1 MKPKKIKDLLPLLAK
16 KFDLSEK
23 EVDSVLTAY
32 WENIRKTL
40 SSMEHNR
47 LYMKGLG
54 TFYMKPWSIDKKL
67 KINNI
72 VIGKYADNPTVGGL
86 TIMNQLFKDNMKLEA
101 AKRREVENG
110 EKREKKKHDRRN
122 QNLEG
127 EG

>member
-1 MKPKKIKDLLPLLAK
+1 MRPKRIKDLLPKLAK
-16 KFDLSEK
+16 ELGLSEK
-23 EVDSVLTAY
+23 EVQSVLDVY
-32 WENIRKTL
+32 WDTVRKTL

-47 LYMKGLG
+47 VFMKGLG
-54 TFYMKPWSIDKKL
+54 TFYVKPWSIDKKL

-72 VIGKYADNPTVGGL
+72 VIDKYSQNPTTGGL

-101 AKRREVENG
+101 AKRRESDSNV
-110 EKREKKKHDRRN
+110 KKEKKKHDRRN

>member
-1 MKPKKIKDLLPLLAK
+1 MRPKRIKDLLPKLAK
-16 KFDLSEK
+16 ELGLSEK
-23 EVDSVLTAY
+23 EVQSVLDVY
-32 WENIRKTL
+32 WDTVRKTL

-47 LYMKGLG
+47 IFMKGLG
-54 TFYMKPWSIDKKL
+54 TFYVKPWSIDKKL

-72 VIGKYADNPTVGGL
+72 VIDKYSQNPTTGGL

-101 AKRREVENG
+101 AKRRESDSNV
-110 EKREKKKHDRRN
+110 KKEKKKHDRRN

>member
-1 MKPKKIKDLLPLLAK
+1 LRPKRIKDLLPKLAK
-16 KFDLSEK
+16 ELGLSEK
-23 EVDSVLTAY
+23 EVQSVLDVY
-32 WENIRKTL
+32 WDTVRKTL

-47 LYMKGLG
+47 IFMKGLG
-54 TFYMKPWSIDKKL
+54 TFYVKPWSIDKKL

-72 VIGKYADNPTVGGL
+72 VIDKYSQNPTTGGL

-101 AKRREVENG
+101 AKRRESDSNV
-110 EKREKKKHDRRN
+110 KKEKKKHDRRN